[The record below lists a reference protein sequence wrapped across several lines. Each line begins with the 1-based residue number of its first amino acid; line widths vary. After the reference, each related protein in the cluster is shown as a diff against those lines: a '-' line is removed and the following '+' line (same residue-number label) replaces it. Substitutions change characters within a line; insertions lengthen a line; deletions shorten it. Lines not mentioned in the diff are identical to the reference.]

1 MRMAFTDRYRQSS
14 DLPGVIPVFPLGGA
28 LLLPRGQLPLNIFE
42 PRYLKMFDDALS
54 GARIIGM
61 VQPDGE
67 AAIAASGNPSA
78 KPPLCAVGGAG
89 RITSYAETPDNR
101 LIVTLTG
108 IARFRI
114 TDELEGTT
122 PYRQCSV
129 AWEEFE
135 TDLTPEHEADKVS
148 RDKLLA
154 ILKQYLDKNGMQAD
168 WRSIENSSNEQLV
181 NSLSMIS
188 PYGAREKQALLE
200 AKSLED
206 RNQMLIALTE
216 MALAPGSPSD
226 APMQ

>member
-1 MRMAFTDRYRQSS
+1 MAFAQRYRQLS
-14 DLPGVIPVFPLGGA
+14 DLPDIIPVFPLGGA
-28 LLLPRGQLPLNIFE
+28 LLLPRGQMPLNIFE

-54 GARIIGM
+54 GARLIGM

-67 AAIAASGNPSA
+67 AAIAASGNPA
-78 KPPLCAVGGAG
+78 MKPSLCAIGCVG
-89 RITSYAETPDNR
+89 RITSYAETPDSR

-114 TDELEGTT
+114 TDEFETTT
-122 PYRQCSV
+122 PYRQCHV
-129 AWEEFE
+129 AWTGFE
-135 TDLTPEHEADKVS
+135 NDLVPDHGADKVS

-168 WRSIENSSNEQLV
+168 WRSIEASSSEQLV

-188 PYGAREKQALLE
+188 PYGPREKQALLE
-200 AKSLED
+200 AASLED
-206 RNQMLIALTE
+206 RNQILIALTE
-216 MALAPGSPSD
+216 MALAPGASD